1 MSIRHPVSRAASRAF
16 WPSLP
21 MANDNWE
28 VLGTHAT
35 RAARAFWSITATETT
50 LAGDS
55 ALATNRAG
63 SSS

>member
-21 MANDNWE
+21 IANDSWKS
-28 VLGTHAT
+28 GTTT